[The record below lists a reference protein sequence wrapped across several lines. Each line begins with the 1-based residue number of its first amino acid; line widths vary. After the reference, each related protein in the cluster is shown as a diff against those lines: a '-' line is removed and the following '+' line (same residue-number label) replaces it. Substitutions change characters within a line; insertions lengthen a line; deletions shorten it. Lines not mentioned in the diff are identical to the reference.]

1 MKLFLEAVLE
11 QKDHSA
17 CVEGIIGSTSALNT
31 LQSGLRF
38 DVSPDFINKTTAPFI
53 RYLSDPAVKLLC
65 NGQFLQDLLVV
76 IVEPRTLWNAFVEA
90 FKNRALDEN
99 AIYAFAWM
107 LMELLSL
114 PPSNH
119 IDIIADAQNA
129 VDDGSLLTSSSLE
142 IRTLGHKIKNLLL
155 IKESN
160 TSIDPDFSPGGRH
173 DNDLVDFRKIAIY
186 PTSEEFVSTE
196 KPFYRRA
203 HEVSDLAPETR
214 IAAHLDNQF
223 RLLREDM
230 LSELRNDIQ
239 TAQGPKKGQRRAFI
253 LRNLSLN
260 GIDCGDH
267 NRRKQCSLLFSCGSG
282 LGKLTSIVKKTDRRD
297 FLKQNGNYLRHR
309 SYGCLMRQGE
319 IVSFVTVDRD
329 IDKLASDPPVI
340 VLQIADEALKKTLL
354 YLKMYKD
361 VEFLLVD
368 TPFFAYEPVLKC
380 LQETMDLTLAEE
392 LFFYRQGKQLALFD
406 LAPPSLVEDLCEN
419 GSGNIQDILG
429 TSKPVTLDSSQL
441 QSLIAGL
448 TQRLSLIQGPPGKSS
463 TWLCQ
468 CGVALTAIQEPGSL
482 SSVLYW
488 PKLSTI
494 IQKKQSLSFAIP
506 IMPLINS
513 WRI

>member
-1 MKLFLEAVLE
+1 MSTDNSRSGRLAKLFSQVLQGKRAVKNKNDVKLFLEAVLE
-11 QKDHSA
+11 QKNHSA

-38 DVSPDFINKTTAPFI
+38 DISPDFINKTTAPFI

-114 PPSNH
+114 PPSNQ
-119 IDIIADAQNA
+119 IDVIADAQNA

-142 IRTLGHKIKNLLL
+142 IRTLGHKIKTLLL
-155 IKESN
+155 IKASD
-160 TSIDPDFSPGGRH
+160 TSIDLDFSPGGRH

-186 PTSEEFVSTE
+186 PTSDEFVSTE
-196 KPFYRRA
+196 KPFYRCA

-239 TAQGPKKGQRRAFI
+239 TVQGLKNGRLRAFI

-260 GIDCGDH
+260 SIDCGNY
-267 NRRKQCSLLFSCGSG
+267 NRRKQCLLLFRCESG
-282 LGKLTSIVKKTDRRD
+282 LEKLTSIVEKTDRRD
-297 FLKQNGNYLRHR
+297 FLKENGNYLKHR

-319 IVSFVTVDRD
+319 IVSFATVDRD

-340 VLQIADEALKKTLL
+340 ALQIADEALKKTLL
-354 YLKMYKD
+354 YLKMFKD

-368 TPFFAYEPVLKC
+368 TPFFAYEPILKC

-392 LFFYRQGKQLALFD
+392 LLFSQQGKQLALSD
-406 LAPPSLVEDLCEN
+406 LAPPSLIEDLCEN
-419 GSGNIQDILG
+419 GSGNIQDVLG

-463 TWLCQ
+463 T
-468 CGVALTAIQEPGSL
+468 
-482 SSVLYW
+482 
-488 PKLSTI
+488 
-494 IQKKQSLSFAIP
+494 
-506 IMPLINS
+506 
-513 WRI
+513 